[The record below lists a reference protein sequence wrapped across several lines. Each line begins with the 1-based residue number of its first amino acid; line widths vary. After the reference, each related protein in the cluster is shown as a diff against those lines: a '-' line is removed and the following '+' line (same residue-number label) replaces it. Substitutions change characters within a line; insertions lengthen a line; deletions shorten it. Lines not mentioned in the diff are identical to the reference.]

1 MRYGFVIDQNRCIGC
16 HACTVA
22 CKEEHNVPI
31 GVFRTWVKYIEKG
44 EFPHTRRHFGV
55 LRCNHC
61 DDAPC
66 VEICPTRAL
75 FRRADGIVD
84 FDNSR
89 CIGCKSCMQ
98 ACPYDA
104 LYIDPNTNTAAKCN
118 YCAHRVEV
126 GLEPACVIV
135 CPAQAIIS
143 GDLDDPGSRV
153 SRIVATQKVSMRK
166 PEKGTKPK
174 LFYVGVDEALLQPTM
189 VEPEISHLWAE
200 KNPGGDVYA
209 PARSQDNGRGANKKA
224 AVGAAREV
232 YDISH
237 PRPWGKKIASYLWT
251 KSIAAGVL
259 LVAGMLL
266 QLGYYGEKSLLML
279 AGPILALFFLAI
291 TMSLLIIDLKRPE
304 RFYYL
309 LTRANPTSWLV
320 WGGYIVIL
328 YGVLGGLWLFS
339 AFFRGSV
346 PGILIWPTAVLAVG
360 SACYSAFLF
369 AQAKGRDLWQS
380 PLLLWHLLI
389 QAMAAG
395 SATLIFCGVILRS
408 GPALLER
415 LESFLVVSLFLSL
428 AMILGELYLT
438 HVSEDLRRATDL
450 LKTGALSRRFWG
462 LVVGLGLLLP
472 LILLAWPGDSPLISG
487 MASACVLAGLWF
499 FDDLWIHAGQ
509 AVPLS

>member
-1 MRYGFVIDQNRCIGC
+1 MRYGFVIDHNRCIGC

-31 GVFRTWVKYIEKG
+31 GVFRTWVKYVEKG
-44 EFPHTRRHFGV
+44 EYPNTRRHFGV

-75 FRRADGIVD
+75 YRRKDGIVD
-84 FDNSR
+84 FDSER

-104 LYIDPNTNTAAKCN
+104 LYIDPRTNTAAKCN

-135 CPAQAIIS
+135 CPEQAIIA
-143 GDLDDPGSRV
+143 GDLDDPA
-153 SRIVATQKVSMRK
+153 SRINHLVATQKVSMRK

-174 LFYVGVDEALLQPTM
+174 LFYVGVDEDLLRPTM
-189 VEPEISHLWAE
+189 VEPAASHLWAE
-200 KNPGGDVYA
+200 KNPGDDLYA
-209 PARSQDNGRGANKKA
+209 PAGSQGNGRAAAGAP
-224 AVGAAREV
+224 REV
-232 YDISH
+232 YDVSH
-237 PRPWGKKIASYLWT
+237 PRPWGRKVASYLWS

-259 LVAGMLL
+259 LVAAILFE
-266 QLGYYGEKSLLML
+266 LGYQGEKTLLML
-279 AGPILALFFLAI
+279 AGPILSLFFLAV
-291 TMSLLIIDLKRPE
+291 TTLLLIVDLKRPE

-309 LTRANPTSWLV
+309 FTKPNPTSWLV
-320 WGGYIVIL
+320 WGGYIL
-328 YGVLGGLWLFS
+328 ALHGVLGGLWLLS
-339 AFFRGSV
+339 AFFKGSV
-346 PGILIWPTAVLAVG
+346 PGILIWPAAVLAAG

-389 QAMAAG
+389 QALMAG
-395 SATLIFCGVILRS
+395 SATLILAGVILGS
-408 GPALLER
+408 PPALLDR
-415 LESFLVVSLFLSL
+415 LESFLAFSLVLSL
-428 AMILGELYLT
+428 GMILGELYLT

-450 LKTGALSRRFWG
+450 LKDGALSGRFWS
-462 LVVGLGLLLP
+462 LVVGVGLLAP
-472 LILLAWPGDSPLISG
+472 LVLLAWAGDSLLVSG
-487 MASACVLAGLWF
+487 AASVFALAGLWF
-499 FDDLWIHAGQ
+499 FEDLWVRAGQ